1 MQDTFFRQ
9 MFQPENKDKRNKIVA
24 FLVLGILLLLC
35 SNGIWSDKEEKMPIE
50 SETAEATNPK
60 QEDVEEKMEQ
70 VLSKVEGAGKVQVML
85 TYSTTKEQI
94 LAREEKTE
102 KSKGETEESLR
113 MEDTLVLAENGQG
126 SQEPVVLTE
135 QAPKVEG
142 VVIVAEGG
150 DDAVVSSRLN
160 CAAQALLDVPPHK
173 IAILK
178 MEQGGKKNVYN

>member
-1 MQDTFFRQ
+1 MGDTFFRQ
-9 MFQPENKDKRNKIVA
+9 MFQPENKEKRNKIAA
-24 FLVLGILLLLC
+24 FFILGILLLLC
-35 SNGIWSDKEEKMPIE
+35 SKGIWGEKKEAALTEAAA
-50 SETAEATNPK
+50 AEPPHAK
-60 QEDVEEKMEQ
+60 QEDIAEKMEQ
-70 VLSKVEGAGKVQVML
+70 VLSEVEGAGEVRVML

-102 KSKGETEESLR
+102 TSKGQTEEILNR
-113 MEDTLVLAENGQG
+113 EDTLVLAENGKG

-142 VVIVAEGG
+142 AVIVAEGG

-178 MEQGGKKNVYN
+178 MKEGGK